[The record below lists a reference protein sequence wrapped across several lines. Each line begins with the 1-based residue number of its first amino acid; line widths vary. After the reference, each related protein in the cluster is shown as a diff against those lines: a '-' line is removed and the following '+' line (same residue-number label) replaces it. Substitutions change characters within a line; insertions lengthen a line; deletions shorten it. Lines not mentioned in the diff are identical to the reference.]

1 MKLIVSLLATTFFCG
16 CILMRYQFEK
26 AINNLPPGSKL
37 ISVGNYSIKYT
48 LDKLFLSD
56 FCFCIFLTKVPANCC
71 CSYSI

>member
-48 LDKLFLSD
+48 LDNVTYKARYWPDGEIYKTEIILQ
-56 FCFCIFLTKVPANCC
+56 
-71 CSYSI
+71 

>member
-1 MKLIVSLLATTFFCG
+1 MKAKLIISLLLINIFCG

-48 LDKLFLSD
+48 LNNVTYKCRYWPDGEIYKTEVISQ
-56 FCFCIFLTKVPANCC
+56 
-71 CSYSI
+71 

>member
-1 MKLIVSLLATTFFCG
+1 MISSG

-48 LDKLFLSD
+48 LNNITYKCRYWPDGEIYKTEVISQ
-56 FCFCIFLTKVPANCC
+56 
-71 CSYSI
+71 